1 MVGWTYP
8 FIFLITFQ
16 LVLCTFD
23 KTHSMSSKFFGNSKI
38 KGTQDEKNKK
48 VVTPRAAKRIT
59 AVRKTGRGK

>member
-1 MVGWTYP
+1 
-8 FIFLITFQ
+8 
-16 LVLCTFD
+16 
-23 KTHSMSSKFFGNSKI
+23 MSSKFFGNSKI